1 MSYHVWKWRYSSKRA
16 GHFFASDLSNAF
28 VCYEIS
34 AEQRAGFTSCVPIS
48 EGIPTPQP
56 REAKCQFNNCL
67 NGGRCVADGGGIG
80 GRTRCDCTGTGYTG
94 ATCVEDV
101 NECLE
106 QPCQN
111 GGQCVNQVGTPQ
123 ITIKPPNA
131 PIKLFSVSFLVYY
144 TYHRV
149 QAEKRT
155 FHMLLGI
162 FEDVFRNYYKTK
174 VGERRT

>member
-1 MSYHVWKWRYSSKRA
+1 MLGKIIFQCTFRWVSVIPQ
-16 GHFFASDLSNAF
+16 GF

-34 AEQRAGFTSCVPIS
+34 AEKRASFISCVPIS

-56 REAKCQFNNCL
+56 REAKCQFNTCL
-67 NGGRCVADGGGIG
+67 NGGRCVAEGGGIG

-101 NECLE
+101 NECLD

-131 PIKLFSVSFLVYY
+131 PQTIFGIILS
-144 TYHRV
+144 
-149 QAEKRT
+149 
-155 FHMLLGI
+155 LLYLSPG
-162 FEDVFRNYYKTK
+162 T
-174 VGERRT
+174 G